1 MFPNMKKTVAEMI
14 GEFTRQL
21 ALVVFAIMPLGDW
34 VFHAGPIPWPR
45 IAIGAA
51 CATGVLIIGV
61 AIERNRQEEIE

>member
-34 VFHAGPIPWPR
+34 VFHAGPIAWPR

-51 CATGVLIIGV
+51 CAL
-61 AIERNRQEEIE
+61 EC